1 MIVGLTGGI
10 GSGKSAAGK
19 YFELNGITVID
30 ADQLAKEALDI
41 GSQGYEQAIEYF
53 TSLILDDAGHID
65 RSKLRAE
72 IFNDAAKK
80 LQLESIVHP
89 IVRDLMLSKIS
100 VSKSPYSIVMVPLIF
115 ESQSM
120 SSYDRILVVDC
131 DESLQLARASARD
144 SSPEELIKK
153 IIQSQCSREE
163 RLSIANDVLPNNDS
177 LDSLH
182 SKVEKLHN
190 FYLGMFKHD

>member
-131 DESLQLARASARD
+131 DESLQLARASMRD
-144 SSPEELIKK
+144 SSPEEFIKK

-182 SKVEKLHN
+182 SRVEKLHN
-190 FYLGMFKHD
+190 FYLGICKND

>member
-131 DESLQLARASARD
+131 DESLQLARASTRD

-163 RLSIANDVLPNNDS
+163 RLSIDNDVLPNNDS

-190 FYLGMFKHD
+190 FYLGMCKND

>member
-131 DESLQLARASARD
+131 DESLQLARASKRD
-144 SSPEELIKK
+144 SSPEVLIKK

-190 FYLGMFKHD
+190 FYLGMCKND

>member
-19 YFELNGITVID
+19 YFALNDITVID

-41 GSQGYEQAIEYF
+41 GSQGYDQAIEYF
-53 TSLILDDAGHID
+53 TSSILNDADHID

-72 IFNDAAKK
+72 IFDDTDKK

-89 IVRDLMLSKIS
+89 IVRDLMFSKIS
-100 VSKSPYSIVMVPLIF
+100 ASMSPYSIVMVPLIF

-120 SSYDRILVVDC
+120 NSYDRILVVDC
-131 DESLQLARASARD
+131 DESLQLVRASLRD
-144 SSPEELIKK
+144 SSPKELIKK

-163 RLSIANDVLPNNDS
+163 RLSIANDVLPNNDT

-182 SKVEKLHN
+182 TRVEKLHH
-190 FYLGMFKHD
+190 FYLGMCKND

>member
-65 RSKLRAE
+65 RPKLRAE

-131 DESLQLARASARD
+131 DESLQLARASLRD

-190 FYLGMFKHD
+190 FYLGICKND